1 MEIAKT
7 RQQIAD
13 EYGISRK
20 TLSRW
25 LKKADIDLEGY
36 LISPKEQ
43 ALIYETFGDPQKK
56 RSASPDV
63 PKCPKMSQFGSICPK
78 IVFGKVVNFRI

>member
-1 MEIAKT
+1 MEVAKT

-25 LKKADIDLEGY
+25 LKKAGIVLEGY

-43 ALIYETFGDPQKK
+43 ALIYETFGDPRKK
-56 RSASPDV
+56 E
-63 PKCPKMSQFGSICPK
+63 K
-78 IVFGKVVNFRI
+78 KVA